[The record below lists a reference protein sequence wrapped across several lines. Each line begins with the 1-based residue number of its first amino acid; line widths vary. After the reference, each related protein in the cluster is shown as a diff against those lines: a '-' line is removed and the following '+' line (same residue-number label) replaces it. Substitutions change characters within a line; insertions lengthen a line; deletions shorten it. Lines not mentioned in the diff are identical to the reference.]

1 MNERF
6 WVGKLEWYDRPLNQ
20 MIAQTVEEYDD
31 KFRYID
37 LRNHGTMFFNTSS
50 AAEFAS
56 LSKTVGMFA
65 DQIDQ
70 KGNAITK
77 IWELK

>member
-1 MNERF
+1 MRGSGSEN
-6 WVGKLEWYDRPLNQ
+6 LNG
-20 MIAQTVEEYDD
+20 MTGRLTRWIAQTVEEYDD

-37 LRNHGTMFFNTSS
+37 LRNHGTVFFSASS
-50 AAEFAS
+50 AGEFAS
-56 LSKTVGMFA
+56 LSKTVGVFA

-70 KGNAITK
+70 NGNAITK